1 MSIGD
6 TILQRT
12 SDAYRRFRNTFR
24 FLLGSLS
31 DFDDSKDA
39 VDVAAMPAIDV
50 RALLRLRQVLA
61 DVEKGYDEYRFH
73 QVFRTLYEYVINDLS
88 AIYMDVAK
96 DRLYSEAPDSVA
108 RRSAQTVLMNILE
121 VMVRV
126 MSPILSFTCD
136 EVWEHYPEAARNLDG
151 RPFSVQLAGWP
162 VADDFAPRPPGR
174 RRGRGVPGAFRRA
187 AVHSRGP
194 SPRRSRRARNAK
206 VIGKSQE
213 ASLRIS
219 ACAADAEVLGSF
231 DTADL
236 KELFIVAE
244 VAIEQ
249 ADVEQGAP
257 SVSVV
262 KTDLPRCPR
271 CWNHLELGGNAAHP
285 DVCERCGDV
294 LDAIGFV
301 TSAE

>member
-1 MSIGD
+1 
-6 TILQRT
+6 
-12 SDAYRRFRNTFR
+12 
-24 FLLGSLS
+24 
-31 DFDDSKDA
+31 
-39 VDVAAMPAIDV
+39 MPAIDV
-50 RALLRLRQVLA
+50 WALLRLRQVLA

-136 EVWEHYPEAARNLDG
+136 EVWEHYPEAARNRDG

-162 VADDFAPRPPGR
+162 VADDFAPGLPEGAEAEAFLARF
-174 RRGRGVPGAFRRA
+174 GVLLSTRE
-187 AVHSRGP
+187 AVTKALEE
-194 SPRRSRRARNAK
+194 ARNAK

-301 TSAE
+301 ASAE